1 MPSGDPTVGDL
12 VLPGDR
18 FLVTA
23 SSKGKVCLG
32 PGLGLVS
39 QTEAVGRGGGG
50 GGDENGPSTKRAV
63 HCSKAGILKFRS
75 PNVFWVDSHQKR
87 YIPAVGDFVI
97 GHIASKIGVDFF
109 RTDIG
114 AAQPAVLSYLHF
126 EGATKKNRPNVKV
139 GDLVFCRVI
148 VDEKHREPEVSCVDN
163 FSKSAGMGLLDG
175 GMMIQIS
182 LNCVRKITS
191 KDCVL
196 VKALGKHL
204 PFEIACGMNGRI
216 WVKAASIKNTI
227 IVCNAIS
234 NCEFMNNDQI
244 KLMIASFVDSTSE
257 EAEIVKTSDSVEA
270 TTTSTS

>member
-1 MPSGDPTVGDL
+1 MPSGDPTVGDV

-23 SSKGKVCLG
+23 SNKGKVCLG

-39 QTEAVGRGGGG
+39 QSDAGGGG
-50 GGDENGPSTKRAV
+50 GEGSANKRAV
-63 HCSKAGILKFRS
+63 HCSKAGVLKFRA

-87 YIPAVGDFVI
+87 YIPAIGDCLI

-109 RTDIG
+109 RVDIG
-114 AAQPAVLSYLHF
+114 ASQPAVLSYLHF

-139 GDLVFCRVI
+139 GDLVFCRVL
-148 VDEKHREPEVSCVDN
+148 VDDKHREPEVSCVDN
-163 FSKSAGMGLLDG
+163 FSKAAGMGLLDG

-182 LNCVRKITS
+182 LNCVRKITT

-196 VKALGKHL
+196 VKSLGKHL
-204 PFEIACGMNGRI
+204 PFEIACGMNGRVWI
-216 WVKAASIKNTI
+216 KAGSIKNTI
-227 IVCNAIS
+227 TVCNAIS

-244 KLMIASFVDSTSE
+244 RLMIRSFVDSTSE
-257 EAEIVKTSDSVEA
+257 EQDSKLPITNPDDAIA
-270 TTTSTS
+270 T

>member
-1 MPSGDPTVGDL
+1 MPSGDPTVGDV

-39 QTEAVGRGGGG
+39 QTEGEGGGAEDDG
-50 GGDENGPSTKRAV
+50 SSNKRAV
-63 HCSKAGILKFRS
+63 HCSKAGVLKFRS

-87 YIPAVGDFVI
+87 YIPAVGDFLI

-139 GDLVFCRVI
+139 GDLVFCRVL

-163 FSKSAGMGLLDG
+163 FGKSAGMGLLDG
-175 GMMIQIS
+175 GMTIQIS

-191 KDCVL
+191 KDCIL
-196 VKALGKHL
+196 VKALGKQL
-204 PFEIACGMNGRI
+204 PFELACGMNGRI
-216 WVKAASIKNTI
+216 WVKAGSIKNTI
-227 IVCNAIS
+227 TVCNAIS
-234 NCEFMNNDQI
+234 NCEFMHNDQI
-244 KLMIASFVDSTSE
+244 KLLIRSFVDSTSE
-257 EAEIVKTSDSVEA
+257 EPDISKTPSTAETP
-270 TTTSTS
+270 TT

>member
-1 MPSGDPTVGDL
+1 VGDV

-32 PGLGLVS
+32 PGLGLAD
-39 QTEAVGRGGGG
+39 QNEAGGGG
-50 GGDENGPSTKRAV
+50 GSEDGLNKRAV
-63 HCSKAGILKFRS
+63 NCSKAGVLKFRP

-87 YIPAVGDFVI
+87 YIPAIGDYLI

-139 GDLVFCRVI
+139 GDLVFCRVL
-148 VDEKHREPEVSCVDN
+148 VDEKHREPEVACVDN
-163 FSKSAGMGLLDG
+163 FGKAAGMGLLDG

-191 KDCVL
+191 KDCIL

-204 PFEIACGMNGRI
+204 PFELACGMNGRI
-216 WVKAASIKNTI
+216 WVKAASVKNTI
-227 IVCNAIS
+227 TVCNAIS
-234 NCEFMNNDQI
+234 NCEFMNNGQI
-244 KLMIASFVDSTSE
+244 KLMIRSFVDSTSE
-257 EAEIVKTSDSVEA
+257 EPDLSKTSPPVEA
-270 TTTSTS
+270 MAT